1 MNNIYDVYA
10 KRVTAKQLKSWLDHF
25 ADEVSNHK
33 WVKMPYVDWRYLQ
46 AELKRADDFDNFKII
61 ALVND
66 NLDGPTLIVPPGA
79 ISDDQCIIVD
89 NTDGS
94 FGAYLWQ
101 NVPLMRNDYIDEVD
115 YKIAYHIL
123 PSAYDSL
130 KRSYKTYLLSVPDN
144 QLNYYTKNENNNNAI
159 INPENI
165 LKNEKENKNMFNFDF
180 GPCGD
185 TVRLSMY
192 GIAVKN
198 VNGNYVSYDKKND
211 EIIDVDILNFEGGQY
226 CYKMPVPVTG
236 VKVGDTVIHAKKPM
250 FVLDVGDGDL
260 TVIDVVNG
268 EKKTIVPTKSMFG
281 FDFVTK
287 VISLVD
293 SFGGAGATAD
303 SPFGNMLPL
312 LLLSD
317 KKCDTNTL
325 LALTMMN
332 GGAGNLTSNPMMLY
346 FLMGNKGGS
355 KDIDP
360 FMMMMMANAMGG
372 AHCVPTVNV
381 NTVNSVSKDASKPT
395 VKLS

>member
-1 MNNIYDVYA
+1 MGDKYEIYG
-10 KRVTAKQLKSWLDHF
+10 KRVTAQQLANWLAMF
-25 ADEVSNHK
+25 AEEVSEGEWK
-33 WVKMPYVDWRYLQ
+33 KMPYIDWRYLQ
-46 AELKRADDFDNFKII
+46 AELKKAKSTDNFCLVSMINDYLGGPIVII
-61 ALVND
+61 SPNAE
-66 NLDGPTLIVPPGA
+66 GY
-79 ISDDQCIIVD
+79 DQTVMVD
-89 NTDGS
+89 NCDDS
-94 FGAYLWQ
+94 FGGFLWK
-101 NVPLMRNDYIDEVD
+101 NVPMMRNDFIRRID
-115 YKIAYHIL
+115 YQIAYKHL
-123 PSAYDSL
+123 PNPGDYLA
-130 KRSYKTYLLSVPDN
+130 RSYETYLVDVPAN
-144 QLNYYTKNENNNNAI
+144 QFNYYTQNNKETTIMKNE
-159 INPENI
+159 E
-165 LKNEKENKNMFNFDF
+165 ENKNMFNFDF

-346 FLMGNKGGS
+346 FLLGNKGGS

-360 FMMMMMANAMGG
+360 FALMILSGGLNMGTG
-372 AHCVPTVNV
+372 STAPVTP
-381 NTVNSVSKDASKPT
+381 SK
-395 VKLS
+395 

>member
-1 MNNIYDVYA
+1 MGNKYQIYG
-10 KRVTAKQLKSWLDHF
+10 KRVTAQQLADWLAVF
-25 ADEVSNHK
+25 ADEVAAGK
-33 WVKMPYVDWRYLQ
+33 WKKMPYVDWRYLQ
-46 AELKRADDFDNFKII
+46 AELKRVKSTNNFCLVSMVNGTLDGLTVIIPPDAEYFDN
-61 ALVND
+61 AV
-66 NLDGPTLIVPPGA
+66 V
-79 ISDDQCIIVD
+79 VD
-89 NTDGS
+89 VGDKS
-94 FGAYLWQ
+94 FGGFLWEK
-101 NVPLMRNDYIDEVD
+101 VPLMRNDFIRRAD
-115 YKIAYHIL
+115 YQIAYEHL
-123 PSAYDSL
+123 PSPGDYLA
-130 KRSYKTYLLSVPDN
+130 RSYETYLENVPTN
-144 QLNYYTKNENNNNAI
+144 QFNYYTQINKETTIMKNE
-159 INPENI
+159 E
-165 LKNEKENKNMFNFDF
+165 ENKNMFNFDF

-198 VNGNYVSYDKKND
+198 VNGNYVSYDKIND

-226 CYKMPVPVTG
+226 CYKMPVAITG

-250 FVLDVGDGDL
+250 FVLKVGAGDL

-268 EKKTIVPTKSMFG
+268 EKKTIMPTKSMFG

-360 FMMMMMANAMGG
+360 FMMMMLMNATGG
-372 AHCVPTVNV
+372 ALSAPTANV
-381 NTVNSVSKDASKPT
+381 NTVNSVSKENPKPT
-395 VKLS
+395 VKLPE